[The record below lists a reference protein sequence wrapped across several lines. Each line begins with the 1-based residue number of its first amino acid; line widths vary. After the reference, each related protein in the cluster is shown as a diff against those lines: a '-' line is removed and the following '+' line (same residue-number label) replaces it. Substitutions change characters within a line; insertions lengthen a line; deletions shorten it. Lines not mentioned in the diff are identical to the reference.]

1 MRIKPFVVAAAGLTV
16 LLTAACGQQTDDRVA
31 SSEPAATAAVSADAS
46 AAPSA
51 EASSGSMQS
60 SLAAATPFVTLDCV
74 SLQVMAVD
82 APPSGATTIGDV
94 SAIMQPTG
102 APAITIATD
111 AKPATELGIADITV
125 GTGAEAKAGD
135 TITVDYCGAALG
147 GKAVFDSSWANGQPA
162 TFPLSGL
169 IEGWQEGL
177 PGMKVGGQRLLVI
190 PPALGYG
197 EAGSGAIGPNE
208 TLVFVVQLESVG
220 SASAAAS

>member
-1 MRIKPFVVAAAGLTV
+1 MRLKPSLIAAAGLTV
-16 LLTAACGQQTDDRVA
+16 LLTAACGQQTDDRAA
-31 SSEPAATAAVSADAS
+31 SSSPAATTAAAS
-46 AAPSA
+46 AAPS
-51 EASSGSMQS
+51 SGSVQS
-60 SLAAATPFVTLDCV
+60 SIAAATPYVTLDCV
-74 SLQVMAVD
+74 SLQGSGVD
-82 APPSGATTIGDV
+82 APPSSATTIGDV

-102 APAITIATD
+102 APAITIKSDAT
-111 AKPATELGIADITV
+111 PATELGIADMTV

-135 TITVDYCGAALG
+135 TITVNYCGAALG

-169 IEGWQEGL
+169 IEGWQQGL

-220 SASAAAS
+220 TASAQAS